1 MTAHNPRSL
10 RRQLLVWLLTLLI
23 PLLLIGTIASYY
35 RANYF
40 ANLAYDR
47 SLFRTALALA
57 DQIEVTHGQVK
68 ADLPQIARDL
78 LEYDKDDWIYYCIR
92 GPRGELVTGQPDLP
106 LPAVPPKADDH
117 QYYDAQLDGKAL
129 RVVAF
134 ALPLSGTS
142 AKGVA
147 LVLVAETRAKRTLM
161 ADEII
166 VTMMLPQLLIV
177 LLAGILVHFGVG
189 RGLVTLEKLRAAF
202 GSRSLQDLSP
212 VTEAGAPREVRP
224 LLHAMNDL
232 MQRLSLAITKQQ
244 RFIAD
249 ASHQLRTPLAG
260 LKTQAEL
267 ALREQD
273 PAQVQHALQQIQT
286 SSINL
291 DHMVSQLLSLARA
304 EPEATESME
313 LLALDL
319 SKLAQEITGTWVP
332 QALAKNIDLGFA
344 CKDVDCQIM
353 GNAVLLRE
361 LINNL
366 IDNAIRY
373 TPANGH
379 ITVAVQSDV
388 ETIELVVE
396 DNGPGIPENKRERV
410 FERFYRI
417 LGSGEEG
424 CGLGLT
430 IVREIAMRHQAEVRI
445 ENTHQGTGT
454 RMIVLFRRQASA

>member
-1 MTAHNPRSL
+1 MTTNNPRSL

-35 RANYF
+35 RANHF

-47 SLFRTALALA
+47 SLFRTTLALA
-57 DQIEVTHGQVK
+57 DQIEVDHGQVK

-92 GPRGELVTGQPDLP
+92 GPNGELVTGQPDLP
-106 LPAVPPKADDH
+106 LPAVLPEAGDH
-117 QYYDAQLDGKAL
+117 LYYDAWLDGEEL

-134 ALPLSGTS
+134 SLPLSGTS
-142 AKGVA
+142 AKGIA

-161 ADEII
+161 ANEILA
-166 VTMMLPQLLIV
+166 TMMLPQLLIV
-177 LLAGILVHFGVG
+177 LLAGVMVHFGVG
-189 RGLVTLEKLRAAF
+189 RGLVALEKLRIAF
-202 GSRSLQDLSP
+202 SSRSMLDLSP
-212 VTEAGAPREVRP
+212 VSEAGAPREVRP
-224 LLHAMNDL
+224 LLRAMNDL
-232 MQRLSLAITKQQ
+232 MQRLRLAITKQQ

-273 PAQVQHALQQIQT
+273 PAQVQHALQQIRT
-286 SSINL
+286 SSTNL

-304 EPEATESME
+304 EPEAAENME

-319 SKLAQEITGTWVP
+319 SKLAQEITSAWVP

-344 CKDVDCQIM
+344 CEDVDCQIM

-373 TPANGH
+373 TPTNGH
-379 ITVAVQSDV
+379 ITVAVQQSA

-396 DNGPGIPENKRERV
+396 DNGPGIPKNKRERV

-417 LGSGEEG
+417 LGSDEEG

-430 IVREIAMRHQAEVRI
+430 IVHEIAMRHQAQVRI
-445 ENTHQGTGT
+445 ENANQSTGT
-454 RMIVLFRRQASA
+454 KISVLFRRQPSA

>member
-1 MTAHNPRSL
+1 
-10 RRQLLVWLLTLLI
+10 LVWLLTLLI

-35 RANYF
+35 RANHF

-57 DQIEVTHGQVK
+57 DQIEVNHGQVK
-68 ADLPQIARDL
+68 ADLPQIAKDL
-78 LEYDKDDWIYYCIR
+78 LEYDKDDWIYYSIR
-92 GPRGELVTGQPDLP
+92 GPNGELVTGQPNLP
-106 LPAVPPKADDH
+106 LPTVLPRADGH
-117 QYYDAQLDGKAL
+117 LYYDAELDGKAL

-134 ALPLSGTS
+134 ALPLTGTS

-147 LVLVAETRAKRTLM
+147 LVLVAETRAKRTVM

-177 LLAGILVHFGVG
+177 LLAGIMVHFGVG

-212 VTEAGAPREVRP
+212 VSETGAPREVQP

-232 MQRLSLAITKQQ
+232 MQRLRLAISKQQ

-273 PAQVQHALQQIQT
+273 PAQVQHALQQIRT
-286 SSINL
+286 SSSNL

-304 EPEATESME
+304 EPEATENME

-319 SKLAQEITGTWVP
+319 SKLAQEITGVWVP
-332 QALAKNIDLGFA
+332 QALTKNIDLGFA
-344 CKDVDCQIM
+344 CEDGDYQIM
-353 GNAVLLRE
+353 GNTVLLRE
-361 LINNL
+361 LVNNL

-373 TPANGH
+373 TPVNGH
-379 ITVAVQSDV
+379 ITVAVQQNAEAV
-388 ETIELVVE
+388 AIAVE
-396 DNGPGIPENKRERV
+396 DNGPGIPADKRERV

-430 IVREIAMRHQAEVRI
+430 IVREIAMRHQARVLI
-445 ENTHQGTGT
+445 ESATQGTGT
-454 RMIVLFRRQASA
+454 RISVSFPRRPGMANKKPVD